1 MLHLV
6 PPHMLP
12 LLHPPGASA
21 RPAFRDYSAAAPPP
35 SLHPPHLGR
44 GAAAASSMQAGESVG
59 EGEAEGGTDGGKEG
73 VWKGGGGGLAWTV
86 VLCGRDKATLDE
98 CESGVRAVWGQLKA
112 LLSISASLHA
122 PILIAGGGCAE
133 VHIGQYLDMRA
144 ALATEYLGVVRG
156 RARGGVE
163 GRGSDD
169 KEEVQA
175 SEEIRREQA
184 LGVTLS
190 EVVRREDQRRV
201 VAGVAAIAALVT
213 NLACYL
219 IGHQGG
225 TRRAEEVVEE
235 LKLVR

>member
-6 PPHMLP
+6 PPQMLP

-35 SLHPPHLGR
+35 SSPPLPLGR
-44 GAAAASSMQAGESVG
+44 GATAASSVQAGESGWGWGG
-59 EGEAEGGTDGGKEG
+59 EGGSDGGREGGRRGS
-73 VWKGGGGGLAWTV
+73 GGGSTWTV

-98 CESGVRAVWGQLKA
+98 CESGVRAVWCQLKA
-112 LLSISASLHA
+112 LLLIRPSLPA
-122 PILIAGGGCAE
+122 PIVIAGGGCAE